1 MAKKKN
7 TQKKHKFKHVEATE
21 PAVVA
26 AQAAHEPAVSAGET
40 KQPLRAAAVT
50 ATTGGRDH
58 RYVGPDLRRIGI
70 SAVVLVALELVLYYV
85 LTMTSA
91 GEAIYNLVQV

>member
-1 MAKKKN
+1 
-7 TQKKHKFKHVEATE
+7 
-21 PAVVA
+21 VVA
-26 AQAAHEPAVSAGET
+26 AQSADEPAVSASSSAKT
-40 KQPLRAAAVT
+40 LRPAAVVT
-50 ATTGGRDH
+50 AGGRDH

-70 SAVVLVALELVLYYV
+70 AAVVLVALELVLYYI